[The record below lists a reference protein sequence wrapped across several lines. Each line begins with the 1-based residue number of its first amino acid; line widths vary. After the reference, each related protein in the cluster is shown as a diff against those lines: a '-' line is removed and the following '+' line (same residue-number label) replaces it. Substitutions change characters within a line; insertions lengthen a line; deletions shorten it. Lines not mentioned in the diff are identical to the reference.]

1 MKLVNTKLRI
11 ESIARDFDEYG
22 IAINSSKT
30 SKSIVEDNKNR
41 ELNIWVGTQA
51 EYDNVASKD
60 NLTMY
65 LVTA

>member
-11 ESIARDFDEYG
+11 ESIARDFEEYG

-30 SKSIVEDNKNR
+30 SESIVEDNKNR
-41 ELNIWVGTQA
+41 GINIWVGTQA
-51 EYDNVASKD
+51 EYDNISSKD

>member
-22 IAINSSKT
+22 IAINSSK
-30 SKSIVEDNKNR
+30 SIVEDNKNR

-51 EYDNVASKD
+51 EYDKVSSKD

>member
-22 IAINSSKT
+22 IATNS

-41 ELNIWVGTQA
+41 ELSIWVGTQA

>member
-30 SKSIVEDNKNR
+30 IVEDNKNR

>member
-22 IAINSSKT
+22 IAINSSK
-30 SKSIVEDNKNR
+30 SIVEDNKNR
-41 ELNIWVGTQA
+41 ELNIWVGTQS

>member
-30 SKSIVEDNKNR
+30 SESIVEYNKNR
-41 ELNIWVGTQA
+41 ELNIWVGTQS
-51 EYDNVASKD
+51 EYDKVTSKD

>member
-22 IAINSSKT
+22 IAINSSK
-30 SKSIVEDNKNR
+30 SIVEDNKNR

-51 EYDNVASKD
+51 EYDKVTSKD

>member
-11 ESIARDFDEYG
+11 ESIARDFDEHG
-22 IAINSSKT
+22 IAINS

-41 ELNIWVGTQA
+41 ELNIWVGTQD
-51 EYDNVASKD
+51 EYDNVSPKD

>member
-22 IAINSSKT
+22 VAINSSKT
-30 SKSIVEDNKNR
+30 SETIVEDNKNR

-51 EYDNVASKD
+51 EYDKVTSKD

>member
-22 IAINSSKT
+22 IAINNSKT
-30 SKSIVEDNKNR
+30 SESIVEDNKNR
-41 ELNIWVGTQA
+41 EINIWVGTQA
-51 EYDNVASKD
+51 EYDKVSSKD

>member
-22 IAINSSKT
+22 ITINNSKT
-30 SKSIVEDNKNR
+30 SESIVEDNKNR
-41 ELNIWVGTQA
+41 EFNIWVGTQA
-51 EYDNVASKD
+51 EYDEVSSKD

>member
-22 IAINSSKT
+22 IAINS

>member
-11 ESIARDFDEYG
+11 ESIARDFEEYG
-22 IAINSSKT
+22 IAINSSK
-30 SKSIVEDNKNR
+30 SIVEDNENR

-51 EYDNVASKD
+51 EYDSVASKD

>member
-22 IAINSSKT
+22 INISNSKT
-30 SKSIVEDNKNR
+30 SESIVEDNKNR

-51 EYDNVASKD
+51 EYNNISSKD

-65 LVTA
+65 LVTT

>member
-22 IAINSSKT
+22 IAINSSK
-30 SKSIVEDNKNR
+30 SIVEDNKNR
-41 ELNIWVGTQA
+41 ELNIWVGTQS
-51 EYDNVASKD
+51 EYDKVSSKD